1 MTPNE
6 LHYDPALLVFDFLWG
21 FLENKKKKES
31 MPSNLPTVKIWK
43 SFSIKLLSTLLYPGH
58 FVKTGG
64 NSTQNL
70 VWMWRQ
76 MMTHIH
82 QQGMK
87 RFMTYITELSR
98 TSRAVTSKSKIAREK
113 KESRLS
119 WGFYCG
125 QGAGLGE
132 DSQQKAGIGQ
142 FESPTRAKGGTPGLP
157 YPSAQVR
164 GTGRGSVR
172 LKSYLQS
179 SIKIEFN
186 PLLQTSSTQ

>member
-6 LHYDPALLVFDFLWG
+6 LHYDPALLVSVFLWC
-21 FLENKKKKES
+21 FLKKKKKKKES

-43 SFSIKLLSTLLYPGH
+43 SNSIKLLSTLLYPGH

-70 VWMWRQ
+70 VWTWRQ
-76 MMTHIH
+76 MTTHIHH

-98 TSRAVTSKSKIAREK
+98 TSRAVTSKSKTAWEN
-113 KESRLS
+113 KESRLG

-132 DSQQKAGIGQ
+132 DSQQKAGDWAVWI
-142 FESPTRAKGGTPGLP
+142 SYTCW
-157 YPSAQVR
+157 R
-164 GTGRGSVR
+164 GNTW
-172 LKSYLQS
+172 
-179 SIKIEFN
+179 
-186 PLLQTSSTQ
+186 TSLS